1 MTVWWKTCLRLL
13 IAKFLF
19 CRPDISRFKSCA
31 HIKLNARWNDWFIT
45 KETVPPCLCCFR
57 IKRQFLLPDLML
69 HSNLSAKY
77 SQYPK
82 HFTGIHAVRAWQ
94 GGEGTVSGCEKKA
107 AAQCSCVSSFRICM
121 TGWVGLVYNSDV
133 ILPGLSSVPTLTQP
147 TGSCAAVSQLL
158 SRSLPPMH
166 VCLCVFCPGSLLIC
180 CTFAPPYPSL
190 LSGDMNFGSN
200 EL

>member
-1 MTVWWKTCLRLL
+1 MRQGLGREGRGQFQGVRRRLQHKL
-13 IAKFLF
+13 
-19 CRPDISRFKSCA
+19 CSR
-31 HIKLNARWNDWFIT
+31 
-45 KETVPPCLCCFR
+45 
-57 IKRQFLLPDLML
+57 
-69 HSNLSAKY
+69 
-77 SQYPK
+77 
-82 HFTGIHAVRAWQ
+82 
-94 GGEGTVSGCEKKA
+94 
-107 AAQCSCVSSFRICM
+107 VSSFHICM
-121 TGWVGLVYNSDV
+121 TGWVGLVYNSA

-180 CTFAPPYPSL
+180 YTHAPPHPSL